1 MQEFIKPKG
10 VVSVTL
16 FDKDGNIKDER
27 IFNNL
32 VVAAG
37 NTFIAAR
44 MTGTGVGVMSH
55 LAVGSNNTA
64 ANTSD
69 TALGTEIER
78 VAVTSAISSGGAV
91 TYTATFGAGVGTG
104 TLQEAGLF
112 NQSSGG
118 TMLARTVFST
128 ITKGA
133 SDIMNISWT
142 ITVG

>member
-1 MQEFIKPKG
+1 MQDFIKPKG

-16 FDKDGNIKDER
+16 LDKDGNVKDQR
-27 IFNNL
+27 TFNNL

-44 MTGTGVGVMSH
+44 ITGTGVGVMSH
-55 LAVGSNNTA
+55 LAVGSDNTPA
-64 ANTSD
+64 TSSD
-69 TALGTEIER
+69 NALGSEIAR
-78 VAVTSAISSGGAV
+78 VAVTSATSAGGAV
-91 TYTATFGAGVGTG
+91 TYTTTFSAGVGTG

-112 NQSSGG
+112 NQNSGG